1 MLPLF
6 AGIFTVVFFLY
17 ELPVEPVIYSAL
29 LCFAV
34 GLTAIVFAFFAF
46 LRKHRVLTGLQKN
59 ITVSLD
65 ELSEAKGLIEQ
76 DYARLIAILHD
87 ENRRLKA
94 EYDENRSEM
103 TLYYTMWAHQIKT
116 PISAMR
122 LLIQADRNAQYTELE
137 SELFRIEQYVGMVLG
152 FLRADSMSSDL
163 MIGHYSLDD
172 IVRQAVRNYAKEFIR
187 RKIGLDFLPTAYQ
200 VLTDEKWLV
209 FVIEQLLSNALKYTK
224 AGKIS
229 IYPDESRPMTLVIE
243 DTGVG
248 IGQEDLPRVFECG
261 FTGLNGRTDKRSTG
275 IGLYLCRKIINRLN
289 HTIIIES
296 SVGEGT
302 IIRIGLDH
310 VDLAVE

>member
-1 MLPLF
+1 M
-6 AGIFTVVFFLY
+6 
-17 ELPVEPVIYSAL
+17 
-29 LCFAV
+29 
-34 GLTAIVFAFFAF
+34 
-46 LRKHRVLTGLQKN
+46 
-59 ITVSLD
+59 
-65 ELSEAKGLIEQ
+65 IEQ